1 MQTTQTFIPI
11 KTSELVGI
19 ALNWAVATCEQYKLK
34 HLKGDRLNELHL
46 VRAVDMYAMGGS
58 RYSPSTNYAQIE
70 LIIGKLPG
78 FILKKHPYSDP
89 ERQCEAQIFTD
100 NMTWVEYGPTPLIAL
115 MRCYVSKMLGDVV
128 QIPEE
133 LLA

>member
-1 MQTTQTFIPI
+1 MQTTQTFITI

-19 ALNWAVATCEQYKLK
+19 ALNWAVATCEQYKVK
-34 HLKGDRLNELHL
+34 HLKGGTLNELHL
-46 VRAVDMYAMGGS
+46 VRAVDMYAMGCS

-78 FILKKHPYSDP
+78 FILKKCPYSDP
-89 ERQCEAQIFTD
+89 DRQCEAQIFTD

-133 LLA
+133 LLT